1 MRRFVALL
9 VVLVVAGCSA
19 DSYPLLPQGSSEW
32 HPAAIGSPVRGVV
45 LYLQPRPGDRIELIG
60 AEPVGILTGA
70 KTHFYFSPPVLDP
83 GGSNTIGEK
92 LLPLAGAT
100 VTVDSGAS
108 PGPNNDVGIVVEMTA
123 MKAGTYTLTGVRL
136 HYRLNGGPE
145 QVKEGITSLFTL
157 CADDPAPEN
166 CGPTPP

>member
-1 MRRFVALL
+1 MRLSALL
-9 VVLVVAGCSA
+9 VVFVVAGCSA

-45 LYLQPRPGDRIELIG
+45 LYLQPRPGDRIELIS

-70 KTHFYFSPPVLDP
+70 ESHFYFSPPVLDP
-83 GGSNTIGEK
+83 DGSRTIGEK
-92 LLPLAGAT
+92 LLPLAGAR
-100 VTVDSGAS
+100 VSVDSGAS
-108 PGPNNDVGIVVEMTA
+108 PGSSNDVGIVVEITA

-136 HYRLNGGPE
+136 HFRLNGGSE
-145 QVKEGITSLFTL
+145 QVKEGITSVFTL